1 MVNSTAPTPQEQPI
15 LISEREA
22 ARLLGVSDRTV
33 WQMRKDGKIKAVKIG
48 AAVRYARSE
57 LDRFISDQMSQGSAP
72 ATSPEMDNAP
82 EV

>member
-1 MVNSTAPTPQEQPI
+1 MSISTASPQEEQPI
-15 LISEREA
+15 LITEKEA

-33 WQMRKDGKIKAVKIG
+33 WQLRKDGKLRGIKIG

-57 LDRFISDQMSQGSAP
+57 LDRFIEEQMNYVD
-72 ATSPEMDNAP
+72 ATKTDNAP